1 MLISLFIPVEV
12 LQGLD
17 TQLQHEDVQ
26 QIIHVLRNSHSV
38 YIKQVDE
45 LIEECHNEMEEA
57 KSNIKYLFLLN
68 EPCSHIDQAE
78 SPAAVPALIPKIV
91 NIIRYIWLNSEFYQ
105 RRDLITGLFRNLSN
119 QIIKFSLDQVNVDK
133 VLQGNPRFG
142 IRMANMAIDCC
153 LSYRAIYDLMSKE
166 HATRKPD
173 IGWDLENA
181 MIFNHVDAFI
191 ERLNDLIDICESMI
205 VFGRLDETEA
215 IPKPTF
221 GGTNG
226 EEFER
231 TAEGVEKQF
240 MVLLD
245 ALEHDSKE
253 LILNV
258 NKNEW

>member
-1 MLISLFIPVEV
+1 MLIPLFILVEV

-78 SPAAVPALIPKIV
+78 SPAAVPALIPRIV

-119 QIIKFSLDQVNVDK
+119 QIIKFCLDQVNVDK
-133 VLQGNPRFG
+133 VLQGNSRFG

-153 LSYRAIYDLMSKE
+153 LSYRAIYDIMSKE

-205 VFGRLDETEA
+205 VFGRLDETET

-231 TAEGVEKQF
+231 TAEGVENQF